1 MRQNKTRQIQWN
13 LSIEDTIGPSWLSC
27 IQWNL
32 SIEDTIGSQLALLYR
47 EVSLLQRSICTQ
59 LCVAGTADSVLTREV
74 SLSRSVLY
82 REVHCTS
89 LFGHLNTM
97 TDR

>member
-1 MRQNKTRQIQWN
+1 MRQNKTNTVEPLHNRGHHWA
-13 LSIEDTIGPSWLSC
+13 
-27 IQWNL
+27 
-32 SIEDTIGSQLALLYR
+32 QLAVLYR

-97 TDR
+97 TNR